1 MRSLYVMTVVFVLG
15 SLGLGMLAKDEWEEA
30 DRLEARNRGLQ
41 VDFDALSAESG
52 SLDRAEPF
60 PLRFKE
66 DALSELFSRAIEAG
80 EVLGAGVR
88 VEPRNASMGV
98 QEMQFVEFKA
108 GVQRCEVTLQAG
120 LEREGAGAILT
131 MLEEELGE
139 LPVSVRKTRV
149 RLVGQAVSVSMD
161 VDVFGR

>member
-1 MRSLYVMTVVFVLG
+1 MRALYVFAVLFFVG
-15 SLGLGMLAKDEWEEA
+15 AIGLGVKGNDEWEEA
-30 DRLEARNRGLQ
+30 ERLEARNRGLEA
-41 VDFDALSAESG
+41 DFNALQTEAG
-52 SLDRAEPF
+52 SLERAEPF

-98 QEMQFVEFKA
+98 QEMAFVEFKA
-108 GVQRCEVTLQAG
+108 GVQRAEVTLQAG
-120 LEREGAGAILT
+120 LEREGAAAILT
-131 MLEEELGE
+131 MLEEELAE
-139 LPVSVRKTRV
+139 LPVSVLKTRV